1 MSIDTTTTDPH
12 ASEYAAAVA
21 GMADHTPSPVAR
33 LVDGRI
39 VETYAVGDPI
49 RFLRDGETLAGT
61 VVEVLTDDTYHVR
74 RYVPDVGYDHYAVG
88 SDEVVPF

>member
-1 MSIDTTTTDPH
+1 MTITNDPH
-12 ASEYAAAVA
+12 AAEYAAAVA
-21 GMADHTPSPVAR
+21 AMHEHTPSPVAR

-49 RFLRDGETLAGT
+49 RWLRDGHTLYGT
-61 VVEVLTDDTYHVR
+61 VVEVLTDTDYHVR
-74 RYVPDVGYDHYAVG
+74 RYVPDVGYEHYAVG